1 MVANDNLGRA
11 FKSRLMI
18 QIKNLWKS
26 FEGKQVLKGLD
37 LHIPRGETLVI
48 MGRSGCG
55 KSLLLKLVTGLMQ
68 PDAGEILVDGEEISG
83 LKFKELNH
91 MRRKFGLLFQSA
103 ALFDSMSVEE
113 NVGFMLA
120 QHTKL
125 SRAQIREIV
134 IEKLHLVDLDG
145 TEHLRPAE
153 LSGGMR
159 KRVGLARAIAFDPEV
174 ILYDEPTTG
183 LDPVTCVEINR
194 LIQSLHEKLEVTS
207 VVVTHDMDSAF
218 TVATRMAMIHS
229 GKIVAFGHP
238 NEMLENDDPI
248 LQQFILLG
256 APEQILNVSNPV
268 LKEFILNLREE

>member
-1 MVANDNLGRA
+1 
-11 FKSRLMI
+11 MI

-83 LKFKELNH
+83 LKFKELNQ
-91 MRRKFGLLFQSA
+91 MRRKIGLLFQSA
-103 ALFDSMSVEE
+103 ALFDSMTVEE
-113 NVGFMLA
+113 NVGFMLS
-120 QHTKL
+120 QHTNL
-125 SRAQIREIV
+125 SKREIEGIV
-134 IEKLHLVDLDG
+134 AEKLQLVDLDG
-145 TEHLRPAE
+145 VQKLRHAE

-159 KRVGLARAIAFDPEV
+159 KRVGLARAIAFNPEV

-183 LDPVTCVEINR
+183 LDPITGSEINR
-194 LIQSLHEKLEVTS
+194 LIRNLHAKLKVTS

-218 TVATRMAMIHS
+218 SVGTRMAMIHAGQVIAS
-229 GKIVAFGHP
+229 GSLDEIRRIDNA
-238 NEMLENDDPI
+238 I
-248 LQQFILLG
+248 LQQFIS
-256 APEQILNVSNPV
+256 E
-268 LKEFILNLREE
+268 